1 MNKDGYIGAY
11 HGTPVYEI
19 TFPEYVNDR
28 CYKNGE
34 EIAYLIDGKL
44 IKSNKVFATY
54 DGNYVHPIDEH
65 KQEVFYT
72 VPAIKVSSRGVNFT
86 SSIGATEE
94 GSDSKNKIE
103 NEDTGYVSNFEVKD
117 VETTLA
123 GVFDSFAIKGVY
135 ETDYFSQMINLDDFL
150 KTNS

>member
-11 HGTPVYEI
+11 HGIPVYKI

-28 CYKNGE
+28 CYKNDE

-54 DGNYVHPIDEH
+54 DGNYVHPIDEY

-72 VPAIKVSSRGVNFT
+72 IPAIKVNGRGVNFS
-86 SSIGATEE
+86 SSIGAAEE
-94 GSDSKNKIE
+94 GSDSKVETKKE
-103 NEDTGYVSNFEVKD
+103 NTGYVSDFQPES
-117 VETTLA
+117 VEMTLA
-123 GVFDSFAIKGVY
+123 GVY
-135 ETDYFSQMINLDDFL
+135 ETDYFSQMTNVDEFLKINL
-150 KTNS
+150 

>member
-1 MNKDGYIGAY
+1 MNKDGYVGAY

-28 CYKNGE
+28 CYKTE
-34 EIAYLIDGKL
+34 EDIAFLIDGKL

-86 SSIGATEE
+86 SSIGAAEE
-94 GSDSKNKIE
+94 GRDSKNEMKS
-103 NEDTGYVSNFEVKD
+103 EDTGYVSNFQPED

-123 GVFDSFAIKGVY
+123 GVY
-135 ETDYFSQMINLDDFL
+135 ETDYFSGMMDVDAFLNSNL
-150 KTNS
+150 

>member
-44 IKSNKVFATY
+44 IMSNKVFATY
-54 DGNYVHPIDEH
+54 DGNYVHPIDEY

-72 VPAIKVSSRGVNFT
+72 IPAIKVSSRGVNFT

-94 GSDSKNKIE
+94 GSDSKNEMKIPE
-103 NEDTGYVSNFEVKD
+103 TGTVSDFEVKD

-123 GVFDSFAIKGVY
+123 GVY
-135 ETDYFSQMINLDDFL
+135 ETDYFSQMTNVDEFLKINL
-150 KTNS
+150 

>member
-11 HGTPVYEI
+11 HGIPVYEI

-72 VPAIKVSSRGVNFT
+72 VPAIKVNSRGVNFT
-86 SSIGATEE
+86 SSIGAAEE
-94 GSDSKNKIE
+94 GRDSKTETEIPE
-103 NEDTGYVSNFEVKD
+103 TGTVSDFQPEDVTD
-117 VETTLA
+117 VLA
-123 GVFDSFAIKGVY
+123 SVY
-135 ETDYFSQMINLDDFL
+135 ETDYFSSMTDIDEFL
-150 KTNS
+150 KINS

>member
-28 CYKNGE
+28 CYKTE
-34 EIAYLIDGKL
+34 EDIAFLIDGKL
-44 IKSNKVFATY
+44 VKSNKVFATY

-72 VPAIKVSSRGVNFT
+72 IPAIKVNSRGVNFT

-94 GSDSKNKIE
+94 GSDSKNETK
-103 NEDTGYVSNFEVKD
+103 NEDTGYVSNFEAKD

-123 GVFDSFAIKGVY
+123 GVY
-135 ETDYFSQMINLDDFL
+135 ETDYFSQMTNVDEFLKINL
-150 KTNS
+150 

>member
-11 HGTPVYEI
+11 HGIPVYEI

-54 DGNYVHPIDEH
+54 DGNYVHPIDEY

-72 VPAIKVSSRGVNFT
+72 VPAIKVNSRGVNFT
-86 SSIGATEE
+86 SSIGMDEE
-94 GSDSKNKIE
+94 GSDSKVETEI
-103 NEDTGYVSNFEVKD
+103 EDTGYVSEFQPED

-123 GVFDSFAIKGVY
+123 GVY
-135 ETDYFSQMINLDDFL
+135 ETDYFSQMTNVDEFL
-150 KTNS
+150 KANL

>member
-1 MNKDGYIGAY
+1 MNKDGYIGSY

-28 CYKNGE
+28 CYKTE
-34 EIAYLIDGKL
+34 EDIAFLIDGKL

-54 DGNYVHPIDEH
+54 DGNYVYPIDEH

-72 VPAIKVSSRGVNFT
+72 VPAIKVSGRGVNFT
-86 SSIGATEE
+86 SSIGAAEE
-94 GSDSKNKIE
+94 GSDSKTEMK

-123 GVFDSFAIKGVY
+123 GVY
-135 ETDYFSQMINLDDFL
+135 ETDYFGSMTDIDEFL
-150 KTNS
+150 KINS